1 MTLASRGWPTIM
13 SASEDDIG
21 SFDPR
26 AWGAVAAVPA
36 PEVKKDVPPP
46 PAKARKPIG
55 GVLPYA
61 LSALVLAGGL
71 GAATAMRAP
80 SVPVHEKTAAALPT
94 EVAANGSAAAT
105 EAVVQTSR
113 RVLNLKGSGELR
125 EALVANGI
133 DAAQSEAAARAGLAI
148 LGGAGGELRAEMM
161 ITGSKPAKLQRL
173 ALSFAD
179 SSGAVV
185 EQAADGSFAGRKV
198 AAQLSTVIFVRRGQ
212 MGDDNFYTSAVA
224 AGVTDSLISDF
235 ANAFVYDFNFQT
247 EIRAGDVFEAAFEQN
262 LNATGQTVGAPRL
275 LYASMA
281 TSDKSKQL
289 YRYQAPGEEAGW
301 FDGNGRSI
309 KRSFMRT
316 PVEGARITSKFGP
329 RFHPVLHYTRL
340 HGGTDFAAPVGTPIY
355 AAANGVITSASPSTC
370 AGNMVIMKHDNG
382 WETRYFHLSR
392 YADGLVAGLRVNQ
405 GFTVGFVGNTG
416 TCTTGP
422 HLHYEVHINGEKV
435 DPQSIPTE
443 AGVALSGDG
452 LKAFLKERDRID
464 VARARYTG

>member
-1 MTLASRGWPTIM
+1 VPTPP
-13 SASEDDIG
+13 SARRPVG
-21 SFDPR
+21 Q
-26 AWGAVAAVPA
+26 
-36 PEVKKDVPPP
+36 
-46 PAKARKPIG
+46 
-55 GVLPYA
+55 VLPYL
-61 LSALVLAGGL
+61 LSGAILVGGL
-71 GAATAMRAP
+71 GTAMAMRAP
-80 SVPVHEKTAAALPT
+80 AIPVHAEAAAPAPV
-94 EVAANGSAAAT
+94 EAAANGTEPAA
-105 EAVVQTSR
+105 EAVAQLSR
-113 RVLNLKGSGELR
+113 RVLNLKNSGELR

-133 DAAQSEAAARAGLAI
+133 DGAQSEAAARAGLAI
-148 LGGAGGELRAEMM
+148 LGGAGGELRAEM
-161 ITGSKPAKLQRL
+161 IIAGDKPPKLQRL

-185 EQAADGSFAGRKV
+185 EQAADGSFSGRKV

-212 MGDDNFYTSAVA
+212 MGDDNFYSSAVA

-247 EIRAGDVFEAAFEQN
+247 EIKAGDVFEAAFEQN
-262 LNATGQTVGAPRL
+262 VNATGQAVGAPHL
-275 LYASMA
+275 LYASMT

-289 YRYQAPGEEAGW
+289 YRFQASGEEAGW

-355 AAANGVITSASPSTC
+355 AAAAGVITSASPSTC

-405 GFTVGFVGNTG
+405 GFTIGLVGNTG

-452 LKAFLKERDRID
+452 LKAFLRERDRID

>member
-1 MTLASRGWPTIM
+1 M
-13 SASEDDIG
+13 SANEDNVA

-26 AWGAVAAVPA
+26 AWAGEAA
-36 PEVKKDVPPP
+36 PPKP
-46 PAKARKPIG
+46 PALSVKPARSGPS
-55 GVLPYA
+55 VLPYA
-61 LSALVLAGGL
+61 ASAAVLIAGL
-71 GAATAMRAP
+71 ATATAMRAP
-80 SVPVHEKTAAALPT
+80 VVPVHEATILDAVAENGMAPVAEAASK
-94 EVAANGSAAAT
+94 V
-105 EAVVQTSR
+105 SR
-113 RVLNLKGSGELR
+113 RVLNLKNSSELR

-133 DAAQSEAAARAGLAI
+133 DPAQSEAAAKAGLTI
-148 LGGAGGELRAEMM
+148 LGSAGSELRAEM
-161 ITGSKPAKLQRL
+161 IIAGDKPPKLQRL

-185 EQAADGSFAGRKV
+185 EQAADGSFSARKV
-198 AAQLSTVIFVRRGQ
+198 AAQLSTVIVVRRGQ
-212 MGDDNFYTSAVA
+212 MGDDNFYASAVA

-247 EIRAGDVFEAAFEQN
+247 EIKAGDVFEAGFEQN
-262 LNATGQTVGAPRL
+262 LNAQGQAVGAPSL
-275 LYASMA
+275 LYASMT
-281 TSDKSKQL
+281 TSAKSKQL
-289 YRYQAPGEEAGW
+289 YRFQAPGEDAGW

-316 PVEGARITSKFGP
+316 PVEGARVTSKFGP

-340 HGGTDFAAPVGTPIY
+340 HGGTDFAAPVGTPVY
-355 AAANGVITSASPSTC
+355 AAANGVIVSATPSGC

-392 YADGLVAGLRVNQ
+392 YGEGVVAGARFSQ
-405 GFTVGFVGNTG
+405 GYTIGDVGNTG

-422 HLHYEVHINGEKV
+422 HLHYEVHIDGQKT

-452 LKAFLKERDRID
+452 LKAFLLERDRID